1 MTEPTTTSIGKKS
14 ASFHFCCKIDLFQFS
29 GKIILKKR
37 RSPTLSGICGVCSD
51 RASSHFHYGAQNVKI
66 CFACRGFFRRMV
78 RNKNLPQPR
87 HCRGKTGQ
95 CIIDPQTRKKCTYC
109 RYMKCCDLGMK
120 AEFVMTKEEYQKRL
134 QKKTHRKR
142 ANESF
147 NFNAELVSYM
157 EFQLDFQKEKI
168 PENSR

>member
-1 MTEPTTTSIGKKS
+1 
-14 ASFHFCCKIDLFQFS
+14 
-29 GKIILKKR
+29 
-37 RSPTLSGICGVCSD
+37 
-51 RASSHFHYGAQNVKI
+51 
-66 CFACRGFFRRMV
+66 
-78 RNKNLPQPR
+78 
-87 HCRGKTGQ
+87 
-95 CIIDPQTRKKCTYC
+95 
-109 RYMKCCDLGMK
+109 MKCCDLGMK

-168 PENSR
+168 PENSPDSPTKSVEYEETFEILQELICHEMDHV